1 VGVSRPACGGAACRA
16 RRGSPESGQNGIPVG
31 LWQQNF
37 AIEVW
42 CGAADSIRGFIYDEG
57 GRGWV
62 CGGEASPGRQELL
75 R

>member
-1 VGVSRPACGGAACRA
+1 MAVPPAGHDG
-16 RRGSPESGQNGIPVG
+16 GSPESGQNGVPVG
-31 LWQQNF
+31 LWRPDF

-42 CGAADSIRGFIYDEG
+42 CGAADSIQGLIYDGG

-62 CGGEASPGRQELL
+62 CGGGASPGRQELL